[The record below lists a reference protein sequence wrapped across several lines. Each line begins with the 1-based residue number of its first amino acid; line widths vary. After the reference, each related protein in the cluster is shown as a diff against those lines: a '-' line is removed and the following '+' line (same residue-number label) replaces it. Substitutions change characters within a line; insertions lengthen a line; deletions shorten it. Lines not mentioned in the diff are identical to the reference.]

1 MKKVIRLSESDLISI
16 VNKVIHE
23 QQDLGLKGKTLS
35 PKYAPPKYGENTPE
49 WHHTMNMLLGIGSSF
64 FGPIGMITA
73 AGIGLADAKQYY
85 DEGDTKTAG
94 MVAMFSFLPG
104 AGQIPKLFPAIRQLG
119 AKGMAALAPKLFPGG
134 GSLSKVESEVVQEI
148 SENLPLIQQELNAH
162 VMNLAAQG
170 AKTVTNP
177 TKAQALKNLAKQG
190 VKGLTK
196 AVAPFVAAGGA
207 YGQGY
212 DAAQKNTPKSK
223 VESEGLEWEF
233 VRTTFGSSGSQ
244 QDNVLLTKAWDKG
257 WRPGIIVPKE
267 FRTQKYQNELDQEEK
282 NLEQLDGL
290 IAQASGSQQ
299 QK

>member
-1 MKKVIRLSESDLISI
+1 MKKVIRLSESDLILI

-23 QQDLGLKGKTLS
+23 QQDLGLKGKTLT

-49 WHHTMNMLLGIGSSF
+49 WHHTMNMLLGIGSAF

-94 MVAMFSFLPG
+94 MVAMFSLLPG

-119 AKGMAALAPKLFPGG
+119 SKGMAALVPKLFPGG

-170 AKTVTNP
+170 SKTVTNP
-177 TKAQALKNLAKQG
+177 TTALSLSWTTSLAIAFGRLSKRPPP
-190 VKGLTK
+190 KRLR
-196 AVAPFVAAGGA
+196 PAATA
-207 YGQGY
+207 KRL
-212 DAAQKNTPKSK
+212 ATSTRATWTTT
-223 VESEGLEWEF
+223 ESH
-233 VRTTFGSSGSQ
+233 RSITSRCSR
-244 QDNVLLTKAWDKG
+244 N
-257 WRPGIIVPKE
+257 
-267 FRTQKYQNELDQEEK
+267 
-282 NLEQLDGL
+282 
-290 IAQASGSQQ
+290 
-299 QK
+299 